1 MPSTIFNALQPQRN
15 DFRTQLEQFK
25 QQFAPGADPMQIIQQ
40 MMQQGRITQEQVNAA
55 YTQAQQL
62 FPNR

>member
-40 MMQQGRITQEQVNAA
+40 MMQQGRVTQEQVNAA

-62 FPNR
+62 FTNR